1 MTTAQAV
8 GAVSREAAE
17 WYAINWQAINRNV
30 RRLQVR
36 IVQATKESRCG
47 RVRALQRLLTHSYS
61 GKVLAVRRVTENN
74 GKKTPGVDQEI
85 WDTPEKK
92 TQAVHALKR
101 RGYQSQPLR
110 RVYIPKSDGKTM
122 RPLGIPT
129 MIDRGQQALHL
140 LALDP
145 VVETTADRNSYG
157 FRQKRS
163 CADAMVQ
170 CFLALRSANTQ
181 WILEGDIKS
190 CFDKISHD
198 WLLAHVP
205 MDRVILQKWLKSGYM
220 EKHVLHESMDGT
232 PQGGIISPAL
242 ANCALDGLERLL
254 QGKYPAGKRLESLG
268 GEKPCVNLVRY
279 ADDFVITSKSKEL
292 LEGEIKPLVEQF
304 LQERGLELSPTK
316 TVITHVEHGF
326 DFLGQNV
333 RRYPNGKLFITP
345 SKKNVGTFLKGIRR
359 IIKDAHGVSAAD
371 LIDQLNPK
379 IRGWANYHRHVVSKR
394 TFGGVDR
401 AIFSSLLQWA
411 RRRHP
416 NKSSRW
422 FKPEYFERRKDR
434 DWTFFG
440 ETCDDEGRPNKVW
453 LYYAKSTPIKRQV
466 KVKGEANPYD
476 PTYETYFEEREG
488 AHMLETFRVP
498 ALFAISGM
506 NNVDSARSAIPKSLG
521 SQAGACII
529 ASPVC
534 WAVPLVPRTAFS
546 FIPSAMTG
554 FIVSVFPFR
563 NRVSAKEAF
572 EGLELGEGKLSRPVL
587 RGPSGRKA
595 AWLLGSNY

>member
-17 WYAINWQAINRNV
+17 WYTIHWPTIHRNV

-36 IVQATKESRCG
+36 IVQATKERRWG
-47 RVRALQRLLTHSYS
+47 RVQALQRLLTHSYS
-61 GKVLAVRRVTENN
+61 GKVLAVRRVTENT
-74 GKKTPGVDQEI
+74 GKATPGVDQEI

-92 TQAVHALKR
+92 IQAVRALRR
-101 RGYQSQPLR
+101 RGYRSQPLR
-110 RVYIPKSDGKTM
+110 RVYILKSDGKTM

-140 LALDP
+140 LAVDP

-157 FRQKRS
+157 FRQRRS
-163 CADAMVQ
+163 CADAIGQ
-170 CFLALRSANTQ
+170 CFLALRRANAQ

-190 CFDKISHD
+190 CFDKISHE

-220 EKHVLHESMDGT
+220 EKHVLHESTDGT

-254 QGKYPAGKRLESLG
+254 QDKYPAGKRLKSLG
-268 GEKPCVNLVRY
+268 GEKPYVHLIRY

-304 LQERGLELSPTK
+304 LQERRLELSPTK
-316 TVITHVEHGF
+316 TVITHVERGF

-333 RRYPNGKLFITP
+333 RRYPNGKLLIKP
-345 SKKNVGTFLKGIRR
+345 SKKNVGTFLNGIRK
-359 IIKDAHGVSAAD
+359 IIKDARGMSAAD

-394 TFGGVDR
+394 TFGRVDCT
-401 AIFSSLLQWA
+401 IFSNLWQWA

-416 NKSSRW
+416 NKPSRW
-422 FKPEYFERRKDR
+422 VKAKYFERRRDR

-440 ETCDDEGRPNKVW
+440 ETCDDEGRPGKFW
-453 LYYAKSTPIKRQV
+453 LFHAKSTPIKRHV

-476 PTYETYFEEREG
+476 PAYETYFEDREG
-488 AHMLETFRVP
+488 AHMLDTFRGTRT
-498 ALFAISGM
+498 LRYLWHEQRGLCTLCTTKITRITGW
-506 NNVDSARSAIPKSLG
+506 RLHY
-521 SQAGACII
+521 C
-529 ASPVC
+529 
-534 WAVPLVPRTAFS
+534 VPRVKGGS
-546 FIPSAMTG
+546 TG
-554 FIVSVFPFR
+554 ATNCVLLHPECHDRVHRQRLPVSKPR
-563 NRVSAKEAF
+563 
-572 EGLELGEGKLSRPVL
+572 
-587 RGPSGRKA
+587 
-595 AWLLGSNY
+595 LL

>member
-17 WYAINWQAINRNV
+17 WYAIDWQAINRNV
-30 RRLQVR
+30 RRLQVG
-36 IVQATKESRCG
+36 IVQATKKSRWG
-47 RVRALQRLLTHSYS
+47 RVRALQRLLTHSFS

-74 GKKTPGVDQEI
+74 GRATPGVDQEI

-92 TQAVHALKR
+92 TQAAHALKR

-129 MIDRGQQALHL
+129 MKDRAQQALYL
-140 LALDP
+140 LALAP
-145 VVETTADRNSYG
+145 VVETTADKNSYG
-157 FRQKRS
+157 FRQQRS
-163 CADAMVQ
+163 CADAMEQ
-170 CFLALRSANTQ
+170 CFKALRSSNTQ

-198 WLLAHVP
+198 WLLAQVP

-220 EKHVLHESMDGT
+220 EKHVLHETTDGT

-254 QGKYPAGKRLESLG
+254 QEKFPARKRLKSLG

-292 LEGEIKPLVEQF
+292 LEGEIKPLVERF

-333 RRYPNGKLFITP
+333 RRYPNGKLFIKP

-379 IRGWANYHRHVVSKR
+379 IRGWVNYHRHAVSKR
-394 TFGGVDR
+394 TFERVDYTL
-401 AIFSSLLQWA
+401 FSSLWRWA

-416 NKSSRW
+416 NKSPRW
-422 FKPEYFERRKDR
+422 FKPKYFDRRGNR
-434 DWTFFG
+434 DWSFFG
-440 ETCDDEGRPNKVW
+440 ETCDDEGRPTKVW
-453 LYYAKSTPIKRQV
+453 LYYAKSTPIKRHV

-488 AHMLETFRVP
+488 AHMLETFRGTRT
-498 ALFAISGM
+498 LRYLWYEQRGLCTQCNIKITRITGW
-506 NNVDSARSAIPKSLG
+506 RLHY
-521 SQAGACII
+521 C
-529 ASPVC
+529 
-534 WAVPLVPRTAFS
+534 VPRVKGGS
-546 FIPSAMTG
+546 TG
-554 FIVSVFPFR
+554 ATNCVLLHPECHDRVHRQRLSVSKPR
-563 NRVSAKEAF
+563 
-572 EGLELGEGKLSRPVL
+572 
-587 RGPSGRKA
+587 
-595 AWLLGSNY
+595 LLNGGVRRA

>member
-8 GAVSREAAE
+8 GAVSSEAVQ
-17 WYAINWQAINRNV
+17 WYAIDWQAIHRNV

-36 IVQATKESRCG
+36 IAQATKESRWG
-47 RVRALQRLLTHSYS
+47 KVRALQRLLTHSYS

-101 RGYQSQPLR
+101 RGYRSQPLR

-129 MIDRGQQALHL
+129 MKDRAQQALYL
-140 LALDP
+140 LALAP
-145 VVETTADRNSYG
+145 VVETTADKNSYG
-157 FRQKRS
+157 FRQQRS
-163 CADAMVQ
+163 CADAIEQ
-170 CFLALRSANTQ
+170 CFKALRSANTQ

-205 MDRVILQKWLKSGYM
+205 IDRVILQKWLKSGYL
-220 EKHVLHESMDGT
+220 EKHVLHETTDGT

-254 QGKYPAGKRLESLG
+254 REKYPAGKRLKSLG

-292 LEGEIKPLVEQF
+292 LEGEIKPLVEQS

-316 TVITHVEHGF
+316 TVITHVERGF

-345 SKKNVGTFLKGIRR
+345 SKKNVETFLNGIRR
-359 IIKDAHGVSAAD
+359 TIKAAHGVSAAD

-394 TFGGVDR
+394 TFAR
-401 AIFSSLLQWA
+401 ADYEIFPCLWRWA
-411 RRRHP
+411 RRRHR
-416 NKSSRW
+416 NKNLRW
-422 FKPEYFERRKDR
+422 LKEKYFERHGAKN
-434 DWTFFG
+434 WSFVG
-440 ETCDDEGRPNKVW
+440 EKYDNQGQPHKVR
-453 LYYAKSTPIKRQV
+453 LLLASDTPIQRHV
-466 KVKGEANPYD
+466 KVKCEANPYD
-476 PTYETYFEEREG
+476 PAFETYFEEREG
-488 AHMLETFRVP
+488 FHMRATFR
-498 ALFAISGM
+498 GT
-506 NNVDSARSAIPKSLG
+506 
-521 SQAGACII
+521 
-529 ASPVC
+529 
-534 WAVPLVPRTAFS
+534 RT
-546 FIPSAMTG
+546 
-554 FIVSVFPFR
+554 
-563 NRVSAKEAF
+563 
-572 EGLELGEGKLSRPVL
+572 L
-587 RGPSGRKA
+587 RYI
-595 AWLLGSNY
+595 WNEHH

>member
-17 WYAINWQAINRNV
+17 WYAIDWQAINRYV

-36 IVQATKESRCG
+36 IVQATKESRWG
-47 RVRALQRLLTHSYS
+47 KVRALQRLLTHSYS

-129 MIDRGQQALHL
+129 MKDRAQQALYL
-140 LALDP
+140 LALAP
-145 VVETTADRNSYG
+145 VVETTADKNSYG
-157 FRQKRS
+157 FRQQRS

-205 MDRVILQKWLKSGYM
+205 IDRVILQKWLKSGYM
-220 EKHVLHESMDGT
+220 EKHVLHETTDGT

-254 QGKYPAGKRLESLG
+254 QEKYPAGKRLKSLG

-292 LEGEIKPLVEQF
+292 LAGEIKPLVEQF

-326 DFLGQNV
+326 DFLGQSV
-333 RRYPNGKLFITP
+333 RRYPNGKLFIKP

-394 TFGGVDR
+394 TFGHVDCN
-401 AIFSSLLQWA
+401 IFSSLWQWA

-416 NKSSRW
+416 NKSPRW
-422 FKPEYFERRKDR
+422 FKPKYFDRRGNR
-434 DWTFFG
+434 DWSFFG
-440 ETCDDEGRPNKVW
+440 ETCDDEGRPTKVW
-453 LYYAKSTPIKRQV
+453 LYYAKSTPIKRHV

-476 PTYETYFEEREG
+476 PTYETYFEQREG
-488 AHMLETFRVP
+488 AHMLETFRGTRT
-498 ALFAISGM
+498 LRYLWYEQRGLCTQCNTKITRITGW
-506 NNVDSARSAIPKSLG
+506 RLHY
-521 SQAGACII
+521 C
-529 ASPVC
+529 
-534 WAVPLVPRTAFS
+534 VPRVMGGS
-546 FIPSAMTG
+546 TG
-554 FIVSVFPFR
+554 AT
-563 NRVSAKEAF
+563 NRVLLHPECHDRVHRQR
-572 EGLELGEGKLSRPVL
+572 LSVSKPR
-587 RGPSGRKA
+587 
-595 AWLLGSNY
+595 LLTGGVRRA

>member
-1 MTTAQAV
+1 
-8 GAVSREAAE
+8 
-17 WYAINWQAINRNV
+17 
-30 RRLQVR
+30 
-36 IVQATKESRCG
+36 
-47 RVRALQRLLTHSYS
+47 VRALQRLLTHSYS

-74 GKKTPGVDQEI
+74 GKATPGVDQEI

-101 RGYQSQPLR
+101 RGYRSQPLR
-110 RVYIPKSDGKTM
+110 RVYILKSDGKTM

-140 LALDP
+140 LALGP

-157 FRQKRS
+157 FRPRRS
-163 CADAMVQ
+163 CADAIGQ
-170 CFLALRSANTQ
+170 CFLALRRASAQ

-190 CFDKISHD
+190 CFDKISHA

-242 ANCALDGLERLL
+242 ANCALDGLERAL
-254 QGKYPAGKRLESLG
+254 QEKFPAEKRLRSLG
-268 GEKPCVNLVRY
+268 GKKPCVHLVRY

-333 RRYPNGKLFITP
+333 RRYPNGKLLIKP
-345 SKKNVGTFLKGIRR
+345 SKKNVGTFLKGIRG
-359 IIKDAHGVSAAD
+359 IINDARGMSAAA

-394 TFGGVDR
+394 IFGHVDR
-401 AIFSSLLQWA
+401 NIFSCLWQWA

-416 NKSSRW
+416 NKPSRW
-422 FKPEYFERRKDR
+422 VKTKYFERRVDCN
-434 DWTFFG
+434 WAFFA
-440 ETCDDEGRPNKVW
+440 ETCDDEGRPTKVW
-453 LYYAKSTPIKRQV
+453 LFHAESTPIKRHV

-488 AHMLETFRVP
+488 AHMLETFR
-498 ALFAISGM
+498 G
-506 NNVDSARSAIPKSLG
+506 ARTLRFLWHEQRGLCTLCNTKITRITGWRLHYCVARVKGG
-521 SQAGACII
+521 STGATNCVLLHPECHDRVHRQRL
-529 ASPVC
+529 PVSK
-534 WAVPLVPRTAFS
+534 PR
-546 FIPSAMTG
+546 
-554 FIVSVFPFR
+554 
-563 NRVSAKEAF
+563 
-572 EGLELGEGKLSRPVL
+572 
-587 RGPSGRKA
+587 
-595 AWLLGSNY
+595 LL

>member
-17 WYAINWQAINRNV
+17 WYAIDWRAINRNV

-36 IVQATKESRCG
+36 IVQATKASRWG

-129 MIDRGQQALHL
+129 MKDRAQQALYL
-140 LALDP
+140 LALAP
-145 VVETTADRNSYG
+145 VVETTADKNSYG
-157 FRQKRS
+157 FRQQRS
-163 CADAMVQ
+163 CADAMEQ
-170 CFLALRSANTQ
+170 CFKALRSANTQ

-198 WLLAHVP
+198 WLSAHVP
-205 MDRVILQKWLKSGYM
+205 IDRVILQKWLKSGYM
-220 EKHVLHESMDGT
+220 EKHVLHETTDGT

-242 ANCALDGLERLL
+242 ANCVLDGLERLL
-254 QGKYPAGKRLESLG
+254 REKYPAGKRLKSLG

-292 LEGEIKPLVEQF
+292 LEGEIKPLVEHF
-304 LQERGLELSPTK
+304 LQERGLELSPKK

-333 RRYPNGKLFITP
+333 RRYPNGKLLIKP
-345 SKKNVGTFLKGIRR
+345 SKKNVKTFLEGIRR
-359 IIKDAHGVSAAD
+359 TIKAAHGVSAAD

-394 TFGGVDR
+394 TFGCVDHS
-401 AIFSSLLQWA
+401 IFSSLWKWA

-416 NKSSRW
+416 NKSPRW
-422 FKPEYFERRKDR
+422 FKPKYFAQRGNR
-434 DWTFFG
+434 DWSFFG
-440 ETCDDEGRPNKVW
+440 ETCDDEGQTNKVW
-453 LYYAKSTPIKRQV
+453 LHYAKSTPIKRHV

-488 AHMLETFRVP
+488 AHMLETFRGTRTLRYLWYEQRGLCTLCNTKITRITGWRLHYCV
-498 ALFAISGM
+498 SHVMG
-506 NNVDSARSAIPKSLG
+506 G
-521 SQAGACII
+521 SAGA
-529 ASPVC
+529 
-534 WAVPLVPRTAFS
+534 T
-546 FIPSAMTG
+546 
-554 FIVSVFPFR
+554 
-563 NRVSAKEAF
+563 NRVLLHPECHDRVHRQR
-572 EGLELGEGKLSRPVL
+572 LSVSKPR
-587 RGPSGRKA
+587 
-595 AWLLGSNY
+595 LL